1 MKIKRSEAEKLEKQ
15 MERDRT
21 ERNKERNG
29 AEGARL
35 RKSSELRVRE
45 QIRVIEKQKKKEKKR
60 VERNEERKY
69 LCNETQ
75 LFKKERKAKNEVN
88 TFFF

>member
-1 MKIKRSEAEKLEKQ
+1 MKIKRSEA
-15 MERDRT
+15 

-35 RKSSELRVRE
+35 RKNSELRVRE

-69 LCNETQ
+69 LCSETQ